1 MGSPGQSTLDAR
13 VEGSAG
19 APTGAPVLVGRQR
32 SLPTGRALAGGFL
45 VAVAGVIVFTAVIAS
60 SGHHSQQYVVAA
72 EALPTGSIIGPG
84 DLSVAKMSLP
94 PGAAS
99 DAFHQA
105 DSLVGRTVAGAIR
118 PGELV
123 EQSMLVPVGTQ
134 PATRPVSVGVSP
146 SSLSDLAVGDAVDVL
161 VSEGTGSSASVS
173 VVMRGAVLIAAGNPA
188 SGALSG
194 SLSGSSTSNVTL
206 GVDTLSEVEAV
217 VQAAQTGTVS
227 LVAAEPSDGVG
238 PGPAPPGS

>member
-1 MGSPGQSTLDAR
+1 
-13 VEGSAG
+13 
-19 APTGAPVLVGRQR
+19 
-32 SLPTGRALAGGFL
+32 LAGGFL
-45 VAVAGVIVFTAVIAS
+45 VAVAAVIVFTAVIAS
-60 SGHHSQQYVVAA
+60 SGRHSQQYVVAA
-72 EALPTGSIIGPG
+72 EAMPTGSIIGPG

-94 PGAAS
+94 AGAAS

-105 DSLVGRTVAGAIR
+105 GSLVGRTVAEPVR

-146 SSLSDLAVGDAVDVL
+146 SSLTGLAAGDAVDVL

-173 VVMRGAVLIAAGNPA
+173 VVMRGAVLITAGNPA
-188 SGALSG
+188 SGGLSG
-194 SLSGSSTSNVTL
+194 SISGSISGASTSNVTL

-238 PGPAPPGS
+238 PGPAPAGT

>member
-1 MGSPGQSTLDAR
+1 
-13 VEGSAG
+13 
-19 APTGAPVLVGRQR
+19 VLVGRKR
-32 SLPTGRALAGGFL
+32 PLPTGRALAGGFL
-45 VAVAGVIVFTAVIAS
+45 VAVAAVLVFTAVIANT
-60 SGHHSQQYVVAA
+60 GRHSQQFVVATGA
-72 EALPTGSIIGPG
+72 IPTGSIIGPD

-94 PGAAS
+94 AGAAS

-105 DSLVGRTVAGAIR
+105 GSLVGRTASEAIA
-118 PGELV
+118 PGELI

-134 PATRPVSVGVSP
+134 PATRPVSVAVSS
-146 SSLSDLAVGDAVDVL
+146 SSLSGLAAGSAVDVL
-161 VSEGTGSSASVS
+161 ATEGTGSSASVS
-173 VVMRGAVLIAAGNPA
+173 VVMRGAVLIAANNPA
-188 SGALSG
+188 SGGLSG

-238 PGPAPPGS
+238 AGPAPGGT

>member
-1 MGSPGQSTLDAR
+1 
-13 VEGSAG
+13 
-19 APTGAPVLVGRQR
+19 
-32 SLPTGRALAGGFL
+32 LAGGFL
-45 VAVAGVIVFTAVIAS
+45 VAVAAVIVFTAVIAS
-60 SGHHSQQYVVAA
+60 TGHHSQQYAVAA
-72 EALPTGSIIGPG
+72 EALPAGSIIGPG
-84 DLSVAKMSLP
+84 DLTVAKMSLP
-94 PGAAS
+94 AGAAS

-105 DSLVGRTVAGAIR
+105 GSLVGRTVAGAIR

-134 PATRPVSVGVSP
+134 PATRPVSVAVSS
-146 SSLSDLAVGDAVDVL
+146 SSLSGLAEGDAVDVL
-161 VSEGTGSSASVS
+161 VSAGTGSSASVS

-194 SLSGSSTSNVTL
+194 SLAGSSTSNVTL

-238 PGPAPPGS
+238 PGPGPAPPGT